1 VCVRAK
7 TLPEILAH
15 NVAARPGD
23 AAVTDSRGTLS
34 WLELAELSEGYAAL
48 LASQGAGLGSSV
60 ALWLPNSADY
70 LALIFACA
78 RLGAL
83 AVHIN
88 TRFRTAEAAYLL
100 RRSQATAVVTAWGFE
115 PVNFPELLAAIPV
128 EDRRALQCVVG
139 RDATAG
145 VAAGLPVTR
154 LEPRGRIADAATPEA
169 PCLTFTTSGTTS
181 GPKLVLHRQ
190 RSIAGHATDVSVALG
205 TGSAGSCV
213 LSAIPL
219 CGTFGLALAMGAAAG
234 GAHIV
239 LMPQFDGEAAG
250 NLIRKHAVTHTAGSD
265 DMLGRIAEAAQGR
278 SFETL
283 AFSGYATFT
292 PRAEKMVAAADAAGM
307 KPRGLYGSSEVQALF
322 AISPDS
328 RRLKDGGVPV
338 SPDAQ
343 FSVRDP
349 ETGAQLPE
357 GQDGELC
364 LRAPSCFDGYLG
376 DPEATGR
383 ALTADGLFRTGDL
396 AASAAPGF
404 VYKSRIGDSLRLGG
418 FLVNPEEIEAFLQTL
433 PGVGEAQVVAAEAD
447 GERAAVA
454 FIRPAPNAIP
464 DEDAILAACRDS
476 LARYKQPARA
486 IVIEAFPV
494 TDSPNGVKIQRAK
507 LREIANAALRTGAFQ
522 KSSFP

>member
-1 VCVRAK
+1 VRAE
-7 TLPEILAH
+7 TLSEILAR
-15 NVAARPGD
+15 NAAANPDRP
-23 AAVTDSRGTLS
+23 AATDERATLS
-34 WLELAELSEGYAAL
+34 WRELAELSEGYAAL
-48 LASQGAGLGSSV
+48 FASQGIGSGGRV

-83 AVHIN
+83 AVHVN
-88 TRFRTAEAAYLL
+88 TRFGASEVAHLL
-100 RRSQATAVVTAWGFE
+100 RRSQAIALVTAWGFA
-115 PVNFPELLAAIPV
+115 PVNFPELLAAIPA
-128 EDRRALQCVVG
+128 EDRSALQCVIG
-139 RDATAG
+139 RGATTPE
-145 VAAGLPVTR
+145 AAGLPVIP
-154 LEPRGRIADAATPEA
+154 LAPGGRIADSAAPEA

-190 RSIAGHATDVSVALG
+190 RSIAGHACDVSAALG
-205 TGSAGSCV
+205 TGLAGSCV

-250 NLIRKHAVTHTAGSD
+250 NLIREHAVTHTAGSD
-265 DMLGRIAEAAQGR
+265 DMLGRIAGAAAGR
-278 SFETL
+278 PFETL
-283 AFSGYATFT
+283 VFTGYASFT
-292 PRAEKMVAAADAAGM
+292 PRAELAVAAADAAGM

-322 AISPDS
+322 ALSPDS
-328 RRLKDGGVPV
+328 RRLQDGGVPV

-343 FSVRDP
+343 ISVRDP
-349 ETGAQLPE
+349 ETGAPVPE

-364 LRAPSCFDGYLG
+364 LRGPSFFDGYLG
-376 DPEATGR
+376 DPEATER
-383 ALTADGLFRTGDL
+383 AFTADGFFRTGDL
-396 AASAAPGF
+396 AQSARPGF

-433 PGVGEAQVVAAEAD
+433 PGVGEAQVVAAEAN

-454 FIRPAPNAIP
+454 FIRPCPNAAP
-464 DEDAILAACRDS
+464 EEDAILAACRGS

-486 IVIEAFPV
+486 IVVEAFPV

-507 LREIANAALRTGAFQ
+507 LREMAAVALQ
-522 KSSFP
+522 DKS